1 MAVAKDFRCIYKK
14 KHCHT
19 TMYSK
24 KINLF
29 DMGFRA
35 SPDGKPAKA
44 KSGCRRARM
53 TLPKGH
59 SQKPK
64 EPQSDGQTAPFARSG
79 SPFGNSA

>member
-53 TLPKGH
+53 TL
-59 SQKPK
+59 Q
-64 EPQSDGQTAPFARSG
+64 DIY
-79 SPFGNSA
+79 

>member
-14 KHCHT
+14 KTLHT

-35 SPDGKPAKA
+35 SPDGKPTKA

-64 EPQSDGQTAPFARSG
+64 EPQSNGQTTPFARSG

>member
-19 TMYSK
+19 TTYSK

-29 DMGFRA
+29 NMGFRA

-53 TLPKGH
+53 T
-59 SQKPK
+59 
-64 EPQSDGQTAPFARSG
+64 F
-79 SPFGNSA
+79 